1 MPAPP
6 HRGVLAT
13 RHGPYPTKLSSLG
26 KVGPT
31 ADGRARPPTLSV
43 LCAQGPYPQLGGGA
57 TCATATQRLVCWGT
71 TIPRDIL
78 AFGPWACKGGR
89 PSPASRGKNRCR
101 SRKAWVTWLT
111 ADSRPEGGNP
121 CLGQIPATCEYHRQV
136 PPQLQEGHPNYSF
149 SRSHVL
155 QLRLLPASA

>member
-31 ADGRARPPTLSV
+31 ADGRARPPSLSV

-78 AFGPWACKGGR
+78 ASGPWACKGGR
-89 PSPASRGKNRCR
+89 PSPASRGKPLPQPKGLGNMAYRR
-101 SRKAWVTWLT
+101 LQAR
-111 ADSRPEGGNP
+111 GGNP